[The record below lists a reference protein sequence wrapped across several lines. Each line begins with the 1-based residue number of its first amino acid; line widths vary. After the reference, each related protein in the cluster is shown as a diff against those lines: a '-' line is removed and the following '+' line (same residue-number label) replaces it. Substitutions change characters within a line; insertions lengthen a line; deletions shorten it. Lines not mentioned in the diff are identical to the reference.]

1 MDIFLKRVT
10 APQEKRQAGSTGSI
24 LEEGIVVIGADS
36 SMCVIALEDL
46 SGGQDVAVEDSDI
59 ADPGLV

>member
-46 SGGQDVAVEDSDI
+46 VGCDVEVEKW
-59 ADPGLV
+59 